1 MEGKKLVL
9 IITAL
14 VIVMAIIIF
23 ILVSNFE
30 PSGMDPEESAIG
42 LFPVSKLIA
51 ANL

>member
-30 PSGMDPEESAIG
+30 PGGMDPEESAIG
-42 LFPVSKLIA
+42 LLPLSKFIA
-51 ANL
+51 LGM

>member
-14 VIVMAIIIF
+14 VIVMAIVIF

-30 PSGMDPEESAIG
+30 PSGMDPEDTASNVYSSES
-42 LFPVSKLIA
+42 FVSLT
-51 ANL
+51 